1 VSALE
6 AGSFSPN
13 STAQNTDLPPP
24 PAFGDLKE
32 NSSFALLARTL
43 AGLQAG
49 VTGGIIMLLYYSA
62 GALLQRQYWWMPENL
77 LGTAI
82 YGNSAIWKG
91 PGRATLA
98 GCAWQLV
105 ASGLAGILYA
115 YCFAHLRS
123 LRFPV
128 SWLVALAWSLGV
140 YFVLY
145 DLVLPSAAPLIPL
158 YSTRATPLMAYLL
171 LGLALARIPTIYRQ
185 LTRAGIA

>member
-1 VSALE
+1 MSALE

-24 PAFGDLKE
+24 PAFGDVQE

-105 ASGLAGILYA
+105 TSGVAGILYA
-115 YCFAHLRS
+115 YCFAHFRS

-145 DLVLPSAAPLIPL
+145 DLVLPSVAPLIPL